1 MTEEEALIQTMK
13 IYSQT
18 DKFVSQGFYQSLCV
32 RAVERLKIKNERIK
46 NLEVVIEHQKETIR
60 NQGNANE
67 EKHNILCGIKE
78 EINEY
83 FLKGQ

>member
-1 MTEEEALIQTMK
+1 MTEEEALIQTMV

-18 DKFVSQGFYQSLCV
+18 DKSVSQGFYQALCV

-46 NLEVVIEHQKETIR
+46 NLDTVIEHQKETIR

-67 EKHNILCGIKE
+67 ERHNILCGIKE
-78 EINEY
+78 EIDEY
-83 FLKGQ
+83 FLKG